1 MLMKPRSHRWSDK
14 SKWALP
20 GKNWLPGVV
29 DVPVAGSLAARKPRL
44 FLAALFML
52 GWVFGQTG
60 PALAAEE
67 APEAPVPG
75 MVTVTSFGAKSC
87 VPCRLMVPIREELQR
102 EYAGRAAIVF
112 IDLHRHYTLIDQYAI
127 QVIPT
132 LIFYDQNGNEAKRH
146 IGFMDKKSI
155 EAEMAKLGVE

>member
-1 MLMKPRSHRWSDK
+1 MKTVCSKVRPLLFCLM
-14 SKWALP
+14 AL
-20 GKNWLPGVV
+20 LV
-29 DVPVAGSLAARKPRL
+29 SI
-44 FLAALFML
+44 
-52 GWVFGQTG
+52 TI
-60 PALAAEE
+60 PAWAEE
-67 APEAPVPG
+67 EAPPEAPVPG
-75 MVTVTSFGAKSC
+75 MVTVASFGAKNC

-102 EYAGRAAIVF
+102 EYEGRAAIVF
-112 IDLHRHYTLIDQYAI
+112 IDLHRHFTLIDHYAI

>member
-1 MLMKPRSHRWSDK
+1 MRSGLV
-14 SKWALP
+14 ALLV
-20 GKNWLPGVV
+20 GI
-29 DVPVAGSLAARKPRL
+29 AFAA
-44 FLAALFML
+44 
-52 GWVFGQTG
+52 W
-60 PALAAEE
+60 AEE
-67 APEAPVPG
+67 PPEAPVPG
-75 MVTVTSFGAKSC
+75 MVTVASFGARNC

-102 EYAGRAAIVF
+102 EYEGRVAIVF
-112 IDLHRHYTLIDQYAI
+112 IDLHRHFELIDHYAI